1 MFSNSC
7 AETWRPSRT
16 GGVYLFCLTHHDERL
31 SRGLVWSSSPYC
43 WPFIRLQRSA
53 PSARGD
59 ESSPALRTNQ
69 LLSWFRVCAASS
81 VHQRCHRLSSK
92 NPLHLCGFNAVIFT
106 VGVFYKEIKRLYNS
120 VKSLFK
126 RNKRKG
132 TKWST
137 RNCFITANVQMFVL
151 LVLGSWRK
159 QK

>member
-59 ESSPALRTNQ
+59 ESSPALRTNH

-81 VHQRCHRLSSK
+81 VLRPDEVDVCDVDFRHKFTCSDRRVSVQSKFTSCFQNSLLDLNFLSKPVS
-92 NPLHLCGFNAVIFT
+92 
-106 VGVFYKEIKRLYNS
+106 
-120 VKSLFK
+120 
-126 RNKRKG
+126 NKRFLK
-132 TKWST
+132 
-137 RNCFITANVQMFVL
+137 L
-151 LVLGSWRK
+151 RK
-159 QK
+159 IMVDFRRREIWLML